1 MGCIAGVASSC
12 KRTTCS
18 LFCRHSSAAPNQLT
32 DATDATL
39 FFLAPVSWSAA
50 GVSFLPY
57 DCGSYKQT
65 PYEKVSKEVLGE
77 LLSTWLLST
86 LDWHLPLIQGK
97 SILA

>member
-1 MGCIAGVASSC
+1 M
-12 KRTTCS
+12 
-18 LFCRHSSAAPNQLT
+18 
-32 DATDATL
+32 
-39 FFLAPVSWSAA
+39 
-50 GVSFLPY
+50 SFLPY